1 MLLLICAGMLLVEV
15 WGVNSIYDRPPKRE
29 MLCKRRVCEKRGVC
43 SAARAGIGKMSC
55 CSCCCSSCSPAAW
68 GSSQFFPFGRN
79 FVSGEIWSAA
89 AFLLYCRGGA
99 QERRGRSTQ
108 ERRLVDL
115 LLYWRGGAEER
126 RGARRSGV
134 WLVSYYI
141 VEEQHRSAAEGAC
154 RSGVWLVSY

>member
-1 MLLLICAGMLLVEV
+1 MIAPLNGKCSA
-15 WGVNSIYDRPPKRE
+15 
-29 MLCKRRVCEKRGVC
+29 RGVC
-43 SAARAGIGKMSC
+43 AGGVAFALLHVPELQHCPALLLLLPS
-55 CSCCCSSCSPAAW
+55 SPAAW

-134 WLVSYYI
+134 WLVCYYNL
-141 VEEQHRSAAEGAC
+141 EEQHRSAAEGAC
-154 RSGVWLVSY
+154 RSGVWLVSS

>member
-1 MLLLICAGMLLVEV
+1 MSARLQASETRHAFFVEV

-29 MLCKRRVCEKRGVC
+29 MLCKRRVCERNGVC
-43 SAARAGIGKMSC
+43 SAARAGIGKMSR
-55 CSCCCSSCSPAAW
+55 SSSSSSCSSSPAAW

-134 WLVSYYI
+134 WLVCYYI

-154 RSGVWLVSY
+154 RSGI